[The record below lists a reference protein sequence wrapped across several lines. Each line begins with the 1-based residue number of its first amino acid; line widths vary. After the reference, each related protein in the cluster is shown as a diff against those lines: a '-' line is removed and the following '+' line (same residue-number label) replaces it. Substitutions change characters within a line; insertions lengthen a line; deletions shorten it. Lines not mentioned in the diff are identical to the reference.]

1 MCILEAIIIGV
12 IGTLVGII
20 TGISVEKYKQKSINH
35 VHFYVTCEKNYRGE
49 ILHTLWIGEPYYT
62 EDKGFMS
69 DAWSSILA
77 VNESFVLYN
86 LNHFDFEDMKEG
98 EMREVFIQ
106 MDN

>member
-35 VHFYVTCEKNYRGE
+35 VHFYVTCEKNYRAE
-49 ILHTLWIGEPYYT
+49 ILHTLWIGKPYYT
-62 EDKGFMS
+62 EDKEFAA
-69 DAWSSILA
+69 DYWSRMLA
-77 VNESFVLYN
+77 INESFVLYN
-86 LNHFDFEDMKEG
+86 LNHSDFEDMKEG
-98 EMREVFIQ
+98 EMREVFIK